1 MAKQQKVNR
10 ICLAWQGMPGHDVWN
25 CHTPSLCWLI
35 HKVEEVLNVS
45 ECMMSCAKRASHINK
60 INATLLHKDCTT
72 PQLHKSSLVK
82 TAKSSH
88 INKINATLLHKDCT
102 TPQLHKSSLVKTVAT

>member
-1 MAKQQKVNR
+1 MVCHYYYYYFYYYYFVGICSRSGNPMLWPLGMAKQQKVNR

-45 ECMMSCAKRASHINK
+45 ECMMSCAKK
-60 INATLLHKDCTT
+60 GLTHK
-72 PQLHKSSLVK
+72 
-82 TAKSSH
+82 
-88 INKINATLLHKDCT
+88 
-102 TPQLHKSSLVKTVAT
+102 